1 MAKKLTYEVGMDT
14 TKAEKNLDN
23 VKKGV
28 DKVTE
33 ETKKLKAEEKKQA
46 DARKKQLDEQEKE
59 QQALID
65 SIGIFGMTI
74 GGLKQN
80 LRGLKTASSL
90 AFKTITRGIAMTGI
104 GALLIAFTTLIGYFK
119 NTVDG
124 ARQLEVIFAKV
135 GATVSVLTDRVSK
148 VGKALF
154 GVFKKGGLKN
164 LLKETKD
171 AFTGINEEI
180 QTEIKLYGDLK
191 KAEIALRDAQRNLSV
206 QFAEQR
212 AELEELKLIAED
224 TTKTQEERVG
234 AARKA
239 LDMETKMMNERV
251 RQAEEE
257 LRIQQERM
265 ANSENTEEDLDREA
279 QLLINLANIRQ
290 ESTTKQIE
298 LNNKINSIEKEIQAN
313 RKAEQ
318 DEADRIA
325 KEEADRKQKELEDT
339 QKQKETELE
348 ILRTANM
355 NAEQLEIDSATQKYN
370 KLIELANKYGQD
382 TAFITEQYNE
392 QLKEIRDKYTEEEI
406 DDTAQK
412 NEALRQQRLQFAG
425 SILSS
430 IESIGAT
437 QTQKEISIL
446 DKAFQQ
452 GEISEAKYNK
462 KKEQIERK
470 ALQREKKMAMFQLL
484 VDTASA
490 VSSGISGA
498 MASATATGP
507 AAVFTAPGFVASMI
521 ALALSSVAQ
530 GYAILGKVP
539 GGGGSS
545 SPDVN
550 VSQDSGGE
558 QTQRPTFNADAL
570 LGTATQTPP
579 MEPVKAFV
587 VESEVSDSQ
596 ALQEELDFQ
605 TTL

>member
-1 MAKKLTYEVGMDT
+1 
-14 TKAEKNLDN
+14 
-23 VKKGV
+23 
-28 DKVTE
+28 KVTE

-470 ALQREKKMAMFQLL
+470 ALQREKKMAMF
-484 VDTASA
+484 
-490 VSSGISGA
+490 
-498 MASATATGP
+498 
-507 AAVFTAPGFVASMI
+507 
-521 ALALSSVAQ
+521 
-530 GYAILGKVP
+530 
-539 GGGGSS
+539 
-545 SPDVN
+545 
-550 VSQDSGGE
+550 
-558 QTQRPTFNADAL
+558 
-570 LGTATQTPP
+570 
-579 MEPVKAFV
+579 
-587 VESEVSDSQ
+587 
-596 ALQEELDFQ
+596 
-605 TTL
+605 